1 MASKKEK
8 KEVVSGNPE
17 IIKIIKGLEES
28 KKDWELKSF
37 LDKIDNQIAYYK
49 KLL

>member
-1 MASKKEK
+1 MGNKKEK

-17 IIKIIKGLEES
+17 IIKIIKRLEES

-37 LDKIDNQIAYYK
+37 LDKIDNQITYYK